1 MTMTTLRAT
10 ESLAGTGQ
18 RMQPKPHMLYTFVAR
33 ILSLLAAS
41 VLSLLIILY
50 PQAVMP
56 GGVAPGHSTLMLCMC
71 GIAGGFVH
79 GVGFVPRHAL
89 LRIALG
95 PLVAW
100 PLMLVGTLLMLAGSA

>member
-10 ESLAGTGQ
+10 ESRAGAGQ
-18 RMQPKPHMLYTFVAR
+18 RMQPKPHLLYNTVASL
-33 ILSLLAAS
+33 LSLLAAS
-41 VLSLLIILY
+41 GLSLLIILY

-56 GGVAPGHSTLMLCMC
+56 GGVAPDHTALMLCMY

-79 GVGFVPRHAL
+79 GVGFVPRNPL
-89 LRIALG
+89 LRFALG